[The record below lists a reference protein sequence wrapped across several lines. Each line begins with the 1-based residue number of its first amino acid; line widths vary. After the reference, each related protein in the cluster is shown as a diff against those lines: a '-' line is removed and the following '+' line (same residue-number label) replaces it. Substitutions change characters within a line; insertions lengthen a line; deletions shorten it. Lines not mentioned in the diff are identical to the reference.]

1 MTSSP
6 VRKMRLDVL
15 RAAFAVATTNDTL
28 TTVDDRYVSLP
39 ADVFHRLVAAV
50 DAWRRLGAHPV
61 PPPKQ
66 E

>member
-1 MTSSP
+1 
-6 VRKMRLDVL
+6 VD
-15 RAAFAVATTNDTL
+15 AEAFD
-28 TTVDDRYVSLP
+28 
-39 ADVFHRLVAAV
+39 RLVAAV

>member
-15 RAAFAVATTNDTL
+15 RAAFALAICDPDITEG
-28 TTVDDRYVSLP
+28 TVCVDAEAFD
-39 ADVFHRLVAAV
+39 RLVAAV

-61 PPPKQ
+61 PPPKPN
-66 E
+66 

>member
-15 RAAFAVATTNDTL
+15 RAAFAVAHSTTDMSKPTIIL
-28 TTVDDRYVSLP
+28 D
-39 ADVFHRLVAAV
+39 AEVFHRLVAAV

>member
-15 RAAFAVATTNDTL
+15 RAAFAVAVAPDTKL
-28 TTVDDRYVSLP
+28 GEHYSYVAIPTVHFD
-39 ADVFHRLVAAV
+39 RLVAAV

>member
-15 RAAFAVATTNDTL
+15 RAAFAVACSPDT
-28 TTVDDRYVSLP
+28 VRGNHDCYVSMP
-39 ADVFHRLVAAV
+39 ADVFDRLVAAV

>member
-15 RAAFAVATTNDTL
+15 RAAFAVACSTTDMSKPTIIL
-28 TTVDDRYVSLP
+28 D
-39 ADVFHRLVAAV
+39 ADEFHRLVAAV

>member
-15 RAAFAVATTNDTL
+15 RAAFAVAVSPDTKL
-28 TTVDDRYVSLP
+28 GEHYSYVAIPTV
-39 ADVFHRLVAAV
+39 VFDRLVAAV

>member
-15 RAAFAVATTNDTL
+15 RAAFALACSNVERASPRLVYLDAEHF
-28 TTVDDRYVSLP
+28 D
-39 ADVFHRLVAAV
+39 RLVAAV

-61 PPPKQ
+61 PPPKP